1 MDAKD
6 IPPVRSNVD
15 PNQPLRPKPPSDG
28 VFKVTPSPHRKTYGQ
43 FGISNPN
50 FYSENLHSPTTENYG
65 PNDFIV
71 ETIKLDKDFFHQF
84 FTSKPLLLGT
94 DVVTSTSVKVHKD
107 PYPRKRS
114 RKTNAELPDSLIGI
128 NICQKAM
135 QKICQCIILL
145 KITHFRY
152 EPTNLSK
159 NARQKHIASNGIQ
172 SF

>member
-1 MDAKD
+1 MQNTNLFFLVVDAKD

-50 FYSENLHSPTTENYG
+50 FYSENLQSPTTENYG

-71 ETIKLDKDFFHQF
+71 ETVKLDKDFFHQF

-94 DVVTSTSVKVHKD
+94 DVVTSTSVKSNFD

-114 RKTNAELPDSLIGI
+114 RKTNAELPDSLIG
-128 NICQKAM
+128 
-135 QKICQCIILL
+135 
-145 KITHFRY
+145 
-152 EPTNLSK
+152 K
-159 NARQKHIASNGIQ
+159 NSIFHPWE
-172 SF
+172 